1 MDKPSCQG
9 CRELAARNAALE
21 RRVAELEALVRQQQA
36 QIAELLERLNRNASN
51 SSLPP
56 SANPP
61 QAPKPV
67 VKAKSGRRP
76 GGQPGHPPHLKE
88 LLPPERV
95 TYTTDYIPSHCQRC
109 HTPLPHEPT
118 GAESPPTRFQV
129 VDLPALTAL
138 VHEHQAHARTCPEC
152 GHVSR
157 ALLPPAV
164 RAHSVGPAL
173 TATLAYFTGCHGLS
187 KRAVEEISEAVFAA
201 PIALGT
207 IARLEAEV
215 SVALEPAYQ
224 EAATAV
230 RVASVKHGDETSWKQ
245 AGKLRWLWAAAT
257 QTVAVFLIHTGRGV
271 AGLAALLGEE
281 IQGLLHSDR
290 WHVYE
295 QLPET
300 QRQLCW
306 AHLKR
311 DFQKWSESDGA
322 GVVVGREGLRAV
334 RALFKAWHLFRG
346 GGCTRAALQARL
358 TPLRHRLMR
367 VLVEGELGE
376 DARVA
381 RFCANLM
388 AWEES
393 LWRFLTVEGVEPT
406 NNHMERLLRRAVLW
420 RRRSFGCWSIAG
432 CRYVERIL
440 TIVQTLRLQKRHVL
454 DFLRQ
459 TVTAHRHSLPAPK
472 LLPCR

>member
-1 MDKPSCQG
+1 MDEPACQG
-9 CRELAARNAALE
+9 CRLRDARIAELE

-67 VKAKSGRRP
+67 VKAKSGRKP

-88 LLPPERV
+88 LLPEERITTLTHHRPE
-95 TYTTDYIPSHCQRC
+95 HCERC
-109 HTPLPHEPT
+109 QTPLP
-118 GAESPPTRFQV
+118 ASPSPGDPAPTRFQV
-129 VDLPALTAL
+129 VDLPPVTAQ
-138 VHEHQAHARTCPEC
+138 VHEHQGHGRTCPSC
-152 GHVSR
+152 GHLTWAV
-157 ALLPPAV
+157 LPEAV

-187 KRAVEEISEAVFAA
+187 KRAAEEISAAVFDA
-201 PIALGT
+201 PVALGT

-215 SVALEPAYQ
+215 SAALEPAYE
-224 EAATAV
+224 EAVAAV
-230 RVASVKHGDETSWKQ
+230 RHEPVKHADETSWKQ
-245 AGKLRWLWAAAT
+245 AGRLCWLWAAAT
-257 QTVAVFLIHTGRGV
+257 QTVAVFLIHAGRGV
-271 AGLAALLGEE
+271 AGMRALLGEQ
-281 IQGLLHSDR
+281 ISGLLHSDR

-295 QLPET
+295 RLPEA

-311 DFQKWSESDGA
+311 DFQKWSETTGA
-322 GVVVGREGLRAV
+322 GAVVGREGLRAV
-334 RALFKAWHLFRG
+334 RALFKGWHLFRG
-346 GGCTRAALQARL
+346 GGCTRQQLQAKL
-358 TPLRHRLMR
+358 TPVRHRLTR
-367 VLVEGELGE
+367 VLVEGEFGD

-381 RFCANLM
+381 RFCANLL

-393 LWRFLTVEGVEPT
+393 LWRFLVVEGVEPT

-420 RRRSFGCWSIAG
+420 RRRSFGCWSVAG

-440 TIVQTLRLQKRHVL
+440 TVVQTLRLQNRPVL
-454 DFLRQ
+454 DFLRR
-459 TVTAHRHSLPAPK
+459 TVTAGRHRLPAPK
-472 LLPCR
+472 LLPTG

>member
-1 MDKPSCQG
+1 M
-9 CRELAARNAALE
+9 LA
-21 RRVAELEALVRQQQA
+21 RVAQLEALVVKQQA

-67 VKAKSGRRP
+67 VKTKSGRKP

-95 TYTTDYIPSHCQRC
+95 TKTIAYVPSHCEQC
-109 HTPLPHEPT
+109 HKPLSHEATPADPR
-118 GAESPPTRFQV
+118 PTRWQV
-129 VDLPALTAL
+129 VDLPRVTAL
-138 VHEHQAHARTCPEC
+138 VEEHQGHARTCTDC
-152 GHVSR
+152 GHVTQQ
-157 ALLPPAV
+157 AIPAAV

-173 TATLAYFTGCHGLS
+173 TATVVYLTGCHGLS
-187 KRAVEEISEAVFAA
+187 KRAVEEISDAVFGA

-207 IARLEAEV
+207 ITRLEAEA
-215 SVALEPAYQ
+215 SSALAPAYQ
-224 EAATAV
+224 EAVEAV
-230 RVASVKHGDETSWKQ
+230 RNAPVKHGDETSWKQ
-245 AGKLRWLWAAAT
+245 AGKLHWLWAAAT
-257 QTVAVFLIHTGRGV
+257 KTVAVFLIHSRRG
-271 AGLAALLGEE
+271 ALGLAALLGEE
-281 IQGLLHSDR
+281 IRGLVHSDR
-290 WHVYE
+290 WAVYE
-295 QLPET
+295 QLPELR
-300 QRQLCW
+300 RQLCW

-311 DFQKWSESDGA
+311 DFQQWSEREGPGA
-322 GVVVGREGLRAV
+322 LLGREGLRAA

-346 GGCTRAALQARL
+346 GGCTREALQAKLTPVRSRL
-358 TPLRHRLMR
+358 TR
-367 VLVEGELGE
+367 VLIEGELGG

-388 AWEES
+388 AYEES
-393 LWRFLTVEGVEPT
+393 LWRFLVVEDVEPT

-420 RRRSFGCWSIAG
+420 RRRSFGCWSTQG

-440 TIVQTLRLQKRHVL
+440 SVVQTLRLQKRDVL

-459 TVTAHRHSLPAPK
+459 TITAHRQGLSAP
-472 LLPCR
+472 LLLLE